1 VGLKTQDGFTNCW
14 QDRAPRNIKIINDA
28 INFVWSH
35 MTQPPKI
42 RSLVFDAYGTLFD
55 VHSIVTT
62 CERLFP
68 GKGTAL
74 SQTWRTKQLEYTWL
88 RNSIQRHVDFNQVTQ
103 DALRVACEALTLAYT
118 DAALNE
124 LNLAYRTLQPFADAR
139 SALATLNAAQQK
151 PKLAILSN
159 GAPDM
164 LNAVVKH
171 NGFDTLLDYVL
182 SVEEV
187 GVFKPDPRVYQLAV
201 DRLGIAKNEIGFVSS
216 NGWDAAGAKAFG
228 LNVFWINRSGAPV
241 ERLGVTP
248 DYVVKSLDEVAE
260 ILMKSNFAH
269 SV

>member
-1 VGLKTQDGFTNCW
+1 MLK
-14 QDRAPRNIKIINDA
+14 
-28 INFVWSH
+28 
-35 MTQPPKI
+35 PPKI
-42 RSLVFDAYGTLFD
+42 RALVFDAYGTLFD

-68 GKGTAL
+68 GKGAAL
-74 SQTWRTKQLEYTWL
+74 SQTWRVKQLEYTWL
-88 RNSIQRHVDFNQVTQ
+88 RNSMQCHVDFNQVTQ
-103 DALRVACEALTLAYT
+103 DALRVACDALALSYT
-118 DAALNE
+118 DAVLDE
-124 LNLAYRTLQPFADAR
+124 LNHAYRTLQPFADAR

-171 NGFDTLLDYVL
+171 NGFGSLLDAVL

-201 DRLGIAKNEIGFVSS
+201 DRLGVTKNEIGFVSS

-228 LNVFWINRSGAPV
+228 FNVFWINRSGAPV
-241 ERLGVTP
+241 ERLGVVP
-248 DYVVKSLDEVAE
+248 DYLVKSLDEVVE
-260 ILMKSNFAH
+260 MLMKSNATR
-269 SV
+269 SA